1 MRVLERLQH
10 GLERLYRIDTRLAI
24 HDFVIDDQARRSL
37 GVQRAPREQLL
48 VSQSEGDLELA
59 VFVDDSVIANL
70 SRHDPGEA
78 LHEANFGDFLLAL
91 EGVSHFVY
99 VAWCAHGQRQVSALE
114 LELQAE
120 IDKYA
125 TCLLMLGAE
134 PERSDVLRH
143 RLYREFSFED
153 DLGEDE
159 RAPLQRLAG
168 APLHPRRAHRRHV
181 ARAPALLPH
190 VASGQARLHCQRRL
204 RRLEA
209 SARGDQG
216 SRGLGQGRGR
226 LGARARGG

>member
-153 DLGEDE
+153 DLDEDE
-159 RAPLQRLAG
+159 RARYRA
-168 APLHPRRAHRRHV
+168 ANANAHRYS
-181 ARAPALLPH
+181 
-190 VASGQARLHCQRRL
+190 ASLERRYIHGGRIVDMLREL
-204 RRLEA
+204 RRFYRMSLPAKLDFIA
-209 SARGDQG
+209 SA
-216 SRGLGQGRGR
+216 
-226 LGARARGG
+226 A

>member
-48 VSQSEGDLELA
+48 VSQSEDDLELA

-153 DLGEDE
+153 DLDADE
-159 RAPLQRLAG
+159 RARYRA
-168 APLHPRRAHRRHV
+168 ANANAHRYS
-181 ARAPALLPH
+181 
-190 VASGQARLHCQRRL
+190 ASLERRYIHGGRIVDMLREL
-204 RRLEA
+204 RRFYRMSLPAKLDFIA
-209 SARGDQG
+209 SA
-216 SRGLGQGRGR
+216 
-226 LGARARGG
+226 A

>member
-1 MRVLERLQH
+1 MRILERLQH

-48 VSQSEGDLELA
+48 VSQSEDDLELA

-153 DLGEDE
+153 DLDADE
-159 RAPLQRLAG
+159 RARYRA
-168 APLHPRRAHRRHV
+168 ANANAHRYS
-181 ARAPALLPH
+181 
-190 VASGQARLHCQRRL
+190 ASLERRYIRGGRIVDMLREL
-204 RRLEA
+204 RRFYRMSLPAKLDFIA
-209 SARGDQG
+209 SA
-216 SRGLGQGRGR
+216 
-226 LGARARGG
+226 A

>member
-1 MRVLERLQH
+1 MRILERLQH

-48 VSQSEGDLELA
+48 VSQSEDDLELA

-78 LHEANFGDFLLAL
+78 LHAANFGDFLLAL

-153 DLGEDE
+153 DLDADE
-159 RAPLQRLAG
+159 RARYRA
-168 APLHPRRAHRRHV
+168 ANANAHRYSASLERRYIHGGRIV
-181 ARAPALLPH
+181 DMLRELRRFYRMSLPAKLDFIARAA
-190 VASGQARLHCQRRL
+190 
-204 RRLEA
+204 
-209 SARGDQG
+209 
-216 SRGLGQGRGR
+216 
-226 LGARARGG
+226 

>member
-1 MRVLERLQH
+1 MRVLERLQQ

-48 VSQSEGDLELA
+48 VSQSEDDLELA

-70 SRHDPGEA
+70 SRHDPGER

-153 DLGEDE
+153 DLDADE
-159 RAPLQRLAG
+159 RARYRA
-168 APLHPRRAHRRHV
+168 ANANAHRYS
-181 ARAPALLPH
+181 
-190 VASGQARLHCQRRL
+190 ASLERRYIRGGRIVDMLREL
-204 RRLEA
+204 RRFYRMSLPAKLDFIA
-209 SARGDQG
+209 SA
-216 SRGLGQGRGR
+216 
-226 LGARARGG
+226 A